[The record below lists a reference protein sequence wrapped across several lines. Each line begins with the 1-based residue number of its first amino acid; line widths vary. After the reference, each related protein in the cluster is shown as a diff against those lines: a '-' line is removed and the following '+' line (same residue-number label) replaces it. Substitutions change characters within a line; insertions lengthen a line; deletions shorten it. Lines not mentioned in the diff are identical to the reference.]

1 MNSVAFFDVNNLIIG
16 MSVRN
21 MGKYVIFELMN
32 DKLFK
37 LIEFRHNLNLQVYVV
52 NVQFIFH
59 LTVLNLQHR
68 NSIPFYYKQMKKSLI
83 ALSLGGLTI
92 GITEFVMMG
101 LLPDIA
107 SDMKVSIPVAG
118 YLISAYALGV
128 VIGAPLLVILG
139 RNFAPKKMLL
149 ILALMLTVFN
159 ALSIIAPDYNF
170 LFASRFLSG
179 LPHGAFFGVGAVV
192 ASRLADKGKEAQAI
206 AIMFSGLTLANLIG
220 VPIGT
225 YIGHNFI
232 WRYTFVLIAAVGLL
246 TFLFISLW
254 MPNLEKSGTVNMKT
268 QLLFFKK
275 TEAWL
280 IIGITAIGFGGL
292 FAWISYIAP
301 LMTNVSKFAPED
313 VSYILILAGLGM
325 LVGNFA
331 GGKLADKY
339 SPAPTVLA
347 LLFVMAIDLI
357 MVYFFSFNQYVSLFL
372 TFLTGAV
379 SFSVIAPIQMLMIK
393 TAKDAEMI
401 ASAALQGSFNIGNAL
416 GAFLGG
422 LPLSAGYSY
431 ASPNLI
437 GLVMALSGMV
447 ITFALMQK
455 HKGNLQLQ
463 KA

>member
-1 MNSVAFFDVNNLIIG
+1 
-16 MSVRN
+16 
-21 MGKYVIFELMN
+21 
-32 DKLFK
+32 
-37 LIEFRHNLNLQVYVV
+37 
-52 NVQFIFH
+52 
-59 LTVLNLQHR
+59 
-68 NSIPFYYKQMKKSLI
+68 MKKSLI
-83 ALSLGGLTI
+83 ALSFGGLTI

-139 RNFAPKKMLL
+139 RNFPPKKMLL
-149 ILALMLTVFN
+149 ILAAMLTVFN
-159 ALSIIAPDYNF
+159 ALSIIAPTYNF

-192 ASRLADKGKEAQAI
+192 ASRLAEKGKEAQAI

-232 WRYTFVLIAAVGLL
+232 WRYTFVLIAIVGLL
-246 TFLFISLW
+246 TFLLISLW
-254 MPNLEKSGTVNMKT
+254 MPHLDKGESVNMKK
-268 QLLFFKK
+268 QLEFFKR

-301 LMTNVSKFAPED
+301 LLTNVSKFAEGD

-325 LVGNFA
+325 VVGNFA

-339 SPAPTVLA
+339 SPAPTTLT
-347 LLFVMAIDLI
+347 LLFVMSIDLI
-357 MVYFFSFNQYVSLFL
+357 LVYFFSSNQYVSLFL
-372 TFLTGAV
+372 TFLTGAI
-379 SFSVIAPIQMLMIK
+379 SFSVIAPIQMLMIR
-393 TAKDAEMI
+393 TAKGAEMI
-401 ASAALQGSFNIGNAL
+401 ASASLQGSFNIGNAL

-422 LPLSAGYSY
+422 LPLAAGYSY

-437 GLVMALSGMV
+437 GVGMSVIGMV
-447 ITFALMQK
+447 ITLTLIRI
-455 HKGNLQLQ
+455 HKSDLKLQS
-463 KA
+463 A

>member
-1 MNSVAFFDVNNLIIG
+1 
-16 MSVRN
+16 
-21 MGKYVIFELMN
+21 
-32 DKLFK
+32 
-37 LIEFRHNLNLQVYVV
+37 
-52 NVQFIFH
+52 
-59 LTVLNLQHR
+59 
-68 NSIPFYYKQMKKSLI
+68 MKKSLI

-118 YLISAYALGV
+118 YLISSYALGV

-139 RNFAPKKMLL
+139 RNLAPKKMLL
-149 ILALMLTVFN
+149 ILALMLTIFN
-159 ALSIIAPDYNF
+159 ALSIIAPSYNI

-225 YIGHNFI
+225 YIGHHFI
-232 WRYTFVLIAAVGLL
+232 WRYTFVLIGIVGLL
-246 TFLFISLW
+246 TFLFIYLW
-254 MPNLEKSGTVNMKT
+254 MPNLDKGEMVNMKT
-268 QLLFFKK
+268 QLQFFKK

-301 LMTNVSKFAPED
+301 LLVNVSKFSPED
-313 VSYILILAGLGM
+313 VSYILILAGFGM
-325 LVGNFA
+325 VVGNFL
-331 GGKLADKY
+331 GGKLADKF
-339 SPAPTVLA
+339 SPAPTTLA
-347 LLFVMAIDLI
+347 LLFVLSIDLI
-357 MVYFFSFNQYVSLFL
+357 LVYFLSFNQYASLFL
-372 TFLTGAV
+372 TFLTGAI

-401 ASAALQGSFNIGNAL
+401 ASASLQGSFNIGNAL

-422 LPLSAGYSY
+422 LPLAAGYSF

-437 GLVMALSGMV
+437 GVGMSVIGMV
-447 ITFALMQK
+447 ITLFLIQNIQIK
-455 HKGNLQLQ
+455 
-463 KA
+463 

>member
-1 MNSVAFFDVNNLIIG
+1 MVLILHRRNLFL
-16 MSVRN
+16 STFN
-21 MGKYVIFELMN
+21 E
-32 DKLFK
+32 
-37 LIEFRHNLNLQVYVV
+37 
-52 NVQFIFH
+52 
-59 LTVLNLQHR
+59 
-68 NSIPFYYKQMKKSLI
+68 MKKSLI

-128 VIGAPLLVILG
+128 VIGAPLLVIAG

-149 ILALMLTVFN
+149 ILALMLAVFN
-159 ALSIIAPDYNF
+159 ALSIIAPSYNI

-206 AIMFSGLTLANLIG
+206 SIMFSGLTIANLIG

-225 YIGHNFI
+225 YIGHHFI
-232 WRYTFVLIAAVGLL
+232 WRYTFILIAIVGLL
-246 TFLFISLW
+246 TFLAIYLW
-254 MPNLEKSGTVNMKT
+254 MPNLEKGESVNMKT
-268 QLLFFKK
+268 QLQFFKK

-301 LMTNVSKFAPED
+301 LLTNVSKFSPED

-325 LVGNFA
+325 VVGNFA
-331 GGKLADKY
+331 GGKLADKF
-339 SPAPTVLA
+339 SPAPTTLA
-347 LLFVMAIDLI
+347 LLLVMSIDLVL
-357 MVYFFSFNQYVSLFL
+357 VYFFSFNQYVSLFL
-372 TFLTGAV
+372 TFLTGAI
-379 SFSVIAPIQMLMIK
+379 SFSVIAPIQMLMIRS
-393 TAKDAEMI
+393 AKGAEMI
-401 ASAALQGSFNIGNAL
+401 ASASLQGSFNIGNAL

-422 LPLSAGYSY
+422 LPLAAGLSYS
-431 ASPNLI
+431 SPNLI
-437 GLVMALSGMV
+437 GVGMSIIGMI
-447 ITFALMQK
+447 ITFILMK
-455 HKGNLQLQ
+455 LHRKQLAVQ
-463 KA
+463 PV

>member
-1 MNSVAFFDVNNLIIG
+1 
-16 MSVRN
+16 
-21 MGKYVIFELMN
+21 
-32 DKLFK
+32 
-37 LIEFRHNLNLQVYVV
+37 
-52 NVQFIFH
+52 
-59 LTVLNLQHR
+59 
-68 NSIPFYYKQMKKSLI
+68 MKKSLI

-107 SDMKVSIPVAG
+107 SDMKVTIPVAG

-159 ALSIIAPDYNF
+159 ALSIIAPNYNF
-170 LFASRFLSG
+170 LFVSRFFSG

-225 YIGHNFI
+225 YIGHHFI
-232 WRYTFVLIAAVGLL
+232 WRYTFILIAIVGLL
-246 TFLFISLW
+246 TFLFIYLW
-254 MPNLEKSGTVNMKT
+254 MPNLERNQNVNMRT
-268 QLLFFKK
+268 QLKFFQQID
-275 TEAWL
+275 AWL

-301 LMTNVSKFAPED
+301 LLINVSKFSPED
-313 VSYILILAGLGM
+313 VSYILILAGFGM
-325 LVGNFA
+325 VVGNFL
-331 GGKLADKY
+331 GGKLADKF
-339 SPAPTVLA
+339 SPAPTTLA
-347 LLFVMAIDLI
+347 LLFVMSIDLI
-357 MVYFFSFNQYVSLFL
+357 LVYFFSYNQYASLFF
-372 TFLTGAV
+372 TFLTGAI
-379 SFSVIAPIQMLMIK
+379 SFSVIAPIQMLMIR

-401 ASAALQGSFNIGNAL
+401 ASASLQGSFNIGNAL

-422 LPLSAGYSY
+422 LPLIAGYSY

-437 GLVMALSGMV
+437 GVGMSIIGMV
-447 ITFALMQK
+447 ITIVLIQRRSSAVE
-455 HKGNLQLQ
+455 LQE
-463 KA
+463 AEAV

>member
-1 MNSVAFFDVNNLIIG
+1 
-16 MSVRN
+16 
-21 MGKYVIFELMN
+21 
-32 DKLFK
+32 
-37 LIEFRHNLNLQVYVV
+37 
-52 NVQFIFH
+52 
-59 LTVLNLQHR
+59 
-68 NSIPFYYKQMKKSLI
+68 MKKSLI

-118 YLISAYALGV
+118 YLISSYALGV
-128 VIGAPLLVILG
+128 VIGAPLLVIAG
-139 RNFAPKKMLL
+139 RNYAPKKMLL
-149 ILALMLTVFN
+149 ILALMLAVFN
-159 ALSIIAPDYNF
+159 ALSIIAPDYNV

-206 AIMFSGLTLANLIG
+206 SIMFAGLTIANLIG

-225 YIGHNFI
+225 YIGHHFI
-232 WRYTFVLIAAVGLL
+232 WRYTFVLIAIVGLL
-246 TFLFISLW
+246 TFLAIYLW
-254 MPNLEKSGTVNMKT
+254 MPNLEKGESVNMKT
-268 QLLFFKK
+268 QLQFFKK

-301 LMTNVSKFAPED
+301 LLINVSKFSPED
-313 VSYILILAGLGM
+313 VSTILILAGLGM
-325 LVGNFA
+325 VVGNFV

-347 LLFVMAIDLI
+347 LLFVMVLDLL

-372 TFLTGAV
+372 TFLTGAI

-422 LPLSAGYSY
+422 LPLAAGYNF

-437 GLVMALSGMV
+437 GIAMAMTGMV
-447 ITFALMQK
+447 ITFILMRLHQK
-455 HKGNLQLQ
+455 QVHMQ
-463 KA
+463 AA

>member
-1 MNSVAFFDVNNLIIG
+1 
-16 MSVRN
+16 
-21 MGKYVIFELMN
+21 
-32 DKLFK
+32 
-37 LIEFRHNLNLQVYVV
+37 
-52 NVQFIFH
+52 
-59 LTVLNLQHR
+59 
-68 NSIPFYYKQMKKSLI
+68 MKKSLI
-83 ALSLGGLTI
+83 ALSFGGLTI

-139 RNFAPKKMLL
+139 RNFPPKKMLL
-149 ILALMLTVFN
+149 ILAAMLTVFN
-159 ALSIIAPDYNF
+159 ALSIIAPTYNF

-232 WRYTFVLIAAVGLL
+232 WRHTFVLIAIVGLL

-254 MPNLEKSGTVNMKT
+254 MPNLEKGETVNMKK
-268 QLLFFKK
+268 QLEFFKR

-301 LMTNVSKFAPED
+301 LLTNVSKFAEGD

-325 LVGNFA
+325 VVGNFA

-339 SPAPTVLA
+339 SPAPTTLT
-347 LLFVMAIDLI
+347 LLFVMSVDLI
-357 MVYFFSFNQYVSLFL
+357 LVYFFSSNQYVSLFL
-372 TFLTGAV
+372 TFLTGAI
-379 SFSVIAPIQMLMIK
+379 SFSVIAPIQMLMIR
-393 TAKDAEMI
+393 TAKGAEMI
-401 ASAALQGSFNIGNAL
+401 ASASLQGSFNIGNAL

-422 LPLSAGYSY
+422 LPLTAGYSY

-437 GLVMALSGMV
+437 GVGMSV
-447 ITFALMQK
+447 IGMIITMTLIKM
-455 HKGNLQLQ
+455 HKSNLKLQ
-463 KA
+463 SA

>member
-1 MNSVAFFDVNNLIIG
+1 
-16 MSVRN
+16 
-21 MGKYVIFELMN
+21 
-32 DKLFK
+32 
-37 LIEFRHNLNLQVYVV
+37 
-52 NVQFIFH
+52 
-59 LTVLNLQHR
+59 
-68 NSIPFYYKQMKKSLI
+68 MKKSLI

-107 SDMKVSIPVAG
+107 SDMKVTIPVAG

-159 ALSIIAPDYNF
+159 ALSIIAPNYNF

-225 YIGHNFI
+225 YIGHHFI
-232 WRYTFVLIAAVGLL
+232 WRYTFILIAIVGLL
-246 TFLFISLW
+246 TFLFIYLW
-254 MPNLEKSGTVNMKT
+254 MPNLENNQKVNMRT
-268 QLLFFKK
+268 QLKFFQKMD
-275 TEAWL
+275 AWL
-280 IIGITAIGFGGL
+280 IIGITSIGFGGL

-301 LMTNVSKFAPED
+301 LLINVSKFSPED
-313 VSYILILAGLGM
+313 VSYILILAGFGM
-325 LVGNFA
+325 VVGNFL
-331 GGKLADKY
+331 GGKLADKF
-339 SPAPTVLA
+339 SPAPTTLA
-347 LLFVMAIDLI
+347 LLFVMSIDLVL
-357 MVYFFSFNQYVSLFL
+357 VYFFSYNQYASLAF
-372 TFLTGAV
+372 TFLTGAI
-379 SFSVIAPIQMLMIK
+379 SFSVIAPIQMLMIR
-393 TAKDAEMI
+393 TAKGAEMI
-401 ASAALQGSFNIGNAL
+401 ASASLQGSFNIGNAL

-422 LPLSAGYSY
+422 LPLIAGYSY

-437 GLVMALSGMV
+437 GVGMSIVGMIITLVLIQRRSTAPD
-447 ITFALMQK
+447 
-455 HKGNLQLQ
+455 LQTVETV
-463 KA
+463 

>member
-1 MNSVAFFDVNNLIIG
+1 
-16 MSVRN
+16 
-21 MGKYVIFELMN
+21 
-32 DKLFK
+32 
-37 LIEFRHNLNLQVYVV
+37 
-52 NVQFIFH
+52 
-59 LTVLNLQHR
+59 
-68 NSIPFYYKQMKKSLI
+68 MKKSLI

-107 SDMKVSIPVAG
+107 SDMKVTIPVAG

-159 ALSIIAPDYNF
+159 ALSIIAPNYNF

-225 YIGHNFI
+225 YIGHHFI
-232 WRYTFVLIAAVGLL
+232 WRYTFILIAVVGML
-246 TFLFISLW
+246 TFLFIYLW
-254 MPNLEKSGTVNMKT
+254 MPNLERNQNVNMRT
-268 QLLFFKK
+268 QLKFFQQID
-275 TEAWL
+275 AWL

-301 LMTNVSKFAPED
+301 LLINVSKFSPED
-313 VSYILILAGLGM
+313 VSYILILAGFGM
-325 LVGNFA
+325 VVGNFL
-331 GGKLADKY
+331 GGKLADKF
-339 SPAPTVLA
+339 SPAPTTLA
-347 LLFVMAIDLI
+347 LLFVMSIDLI
-357 MVYFFSFNQYVSLFL
+357 LVYFFSYNQYASLFF
-372 TFLTGAV
+372 TFLTGAI
-379 SFSVIAPIQMLMIK
+379 SFSVIAPIQMLMIR

-401 ASAALQGSFNIGNAL
+401 ASASLQGSFNIGNAL

-422 LPLSAGYSY
+422 LPLIAGYSY

-437 GLVMALSGMV
+437 GVGMSIIGMV
-447 ITFALMQK
+447 ITIVLIQRRSSAVE
-455 HKGNLQLQ
+455 LQE
-463 KA
+463 AEAV

>member
-1 MNSVAFFDVNNLIIG
+1 
-16 MSVRN
+16 
-21 MGKYVIFELMN
+21 
-32 DKLFK
+32 
-37 LIEFRHNLNLQVYVV
+37 
-52 NVQFIFH
+52 
-59 LTVLNLQHR
+59 
-68 NSIPFYYKQMKKSLI
+68 MKKSLI
-83 ALSLGGLTI
+83 ALSFGGLTI

-139 RNFAPKKMLL
+139 RNFPPKKMLL
-149 ILALMLTVFN
+149 ILAAMLAVFN
-159 ALSIIAPDYNF
+159 ALSIIAPTYNI

-232 WRYTFVLIAAVGLL
+232 WRYTFVLIAVVGLL

-254 MPNLEKSGTVNMKT
+254 MPHLDKGESVNMKK
-268 QLLFFKK
+268 QLEFFKRR
-275 TEAWL
+275 EAWQ

-301 LMTNVSKFAPED
+301 LLINVSKFAEGD

-325 LVGNFA
+325 VVGNFA

-339 SPAPTVLA
+339 SPAPTTLA
-347 LLFVMAIDLI
+347 LLFIMSVDLI
-357 MVYFFSFNQYVSLFL
+357 LVYFLSSNQYVSLFL
-372 TFLTGAV
+372 TFLTGAI
-379 SFSVIAPIQMLMIK
+379 SFSVIAPIQMLMIR
-393 TAKDAEMI
+393 TAKGAEMI
-401 ASAALQGSFNIGNAL
+401 ASASLQGSFNIGNAL

-437 GLVMALSGMV
+437 GVGMSV
-447 ITFALMQK
+447 IGMLITLTLIK
-455 HKGNLQLQ
+455 THKNSLKLQS
-463 KA
+463 A